1 MLRLSLTCWPQV
13 WTETCND
20 EIAHW
25 ARGIREMPPDRTFRV
40 DDPIKSESIAMAEPV
55 PAPRLPPQYST
66 WAAVAA
72 NCVEGKPAFARRAVD
87 VQKDKARR
95 RVQST
100 SGGAGEVEMT
110 GVSSRTKCCSPTVS
124 WLTNRHTPAVQ
135 ELSAFMD
142 SLRDTSRTPL
152 EKLEADRY
160 NVHWRGPSRGPEG
173 ERATLHAGTASEGGN
188 MRCRTPIASS
198 HEIGW
203 NTQPLVRHLRFLSG
217 VSHCGFCRPLW
228 SLLHA

>member
-1 MLRLSLTCWPQV
+1 MNIAPVNKDGCTFGKRTGIPGMAKFDELSKLKV

-40 DDPIKSESIAMAEPV
+40 DDPIKM
-55 PAPRLPPQYST
+55 
-66 WAAVAA
+66 AA

-110 GVSSRTKCCSPTVS
+110 
-124 WLTNRHTPAVQ
+124 VQ

-160 NVHWRGPSRGPEG
+160 NAHWRGPSRGPEG

-203 NTQPLVRHLRFLSG
+203 NTQPLVKPGNYSMRLQER
-217 VSHCGFCRPLW
+217 CRRKSCNETLFADAYFTTTRIPF
-228 SLLHA
+228 SSKFAGTGR